1 MNKRFIALLTSGHF
15 IVDIFQGALPAMLPF
30 LIAERNLSYASAA
43 TLVFAANISSSIVQP
58 LFGFYSDRLSM
69 IWTMP
74 VGILFAGIGLALA
87 GILPSYWMIFLSVA
101 LSGIGIAAFHPEAA
115 HITNNVSGSKKG
127 TGVSTFSAGGNMGF
141 AVGPVIT
148 TSIILLTGLKGTLL
162 LLIPVAV
169 MSCIFFMKLPELH
182 KYRNIPQGHSS
193 DNSLAVKDEWDSFLK
208 LLGAISCRS
217 IVFFGFNT
225 FLPLYWIN
233 VFGQSKAAGSTALSI
248 LIISGAVSTL
258 IAGRLADRFGHR
270 KVIISGFI
278 ALIPLLFI
286 FVHINNVTAAT
297 FMLIPM
303 ALALYAPFSPMVVY
317 GQKYL
322 PNHMGLASGV
332 TLGLAVSVGGV
343 FAPLLGWISDTYSI
357 HTAISCLTVLPVA
370 AAAIAAFLPL
380 PKVDLKAGIEAY
392 SLEEDAS

>member
-1 MNKRFIALLTSGHF
+1 MNKRYLTLLTSGHF
-15 IVDIFQGALPAMLPF
+15 TIDIFQGALPAMLPF

-43 TLVFAANISSSIVQP
+43 ALVFAANISSSIVQP
-58 LFGFYSDRLSM
+58 LFGFYSDKLSM
-69 IWTMP
+69 LWAMP
-74 VGILFAGIGLALA
+74 VGLLFASVGLALA
-87 GILPSYWMIFLSVA
+87 GILPSYWMIMLSVA

-115 HITNNVSGSKKG
+115 RITNNISGDKKG

-148 TSIILLTGLKGTLL
+148 TAIVLAAGLKGTLF
-162 LLIPVAV
+162 LLIPAAA
-169 MSCIFFMKLPELH
+169 MCYIFFTQQSALGN
-182 KYRNIPQGHSS
+182 YRQVSS
-193 DNSLAVKDEWDSFLK
+193 AQSVGQSVTVKDEWGSFLK
-208 LLGAISCRS
+208 LLGTISCRS
-217 IVFFGFNT
+217 IIFFGFNT

-233 VFGQSKAAGSTALSI
+233 VFGKSKAAGSTALSI
-248 LIISGAVSTL
+248 LIVTGAVSTL

-270 KVIISGFI
+270 KIIALGFT

-297 FMLIPM
+297 FMLIPI

-343 FAPLLGWISDTYSI
+343 FAPVLGWISDNYSI
-357 HTAISCLTVLPVA
+357 HAAISCLTVVPII
-370 AAAIAAFLPL
+370 AAIIALFLPI
-380 PKVDLKAGIEAY
+380 PKIDLKDSGETEKLQEA
-392 SLEEDAS
+392 AS